1 MAQADE
7 KLLLKR
13 LSHFCVFDFLE
24 KKKGHKE
31 GFLPSHELIIS
42 L

>member
-13 LSHFCVFDFLE
+13 LSDFCVFDFW
-24 KKKGHKE
+24 KKRGHKE